1 VLFFTRTLAI
11 SVIRHE
17 LWNMRF
23 MVPALLV
30 VFACGGKL
38 SDEQRKRL
46 RDGMEEQEI
55 VRMSDSEITAASL
68 EMGRDVLAALESS
81 DFRPAAIDSV
91 ASRFGVRIRKMVPG
105 TGTSMDIENQVIDA
119 YVMSAASG
127 QSQDSLQDN
136 IQTLRLSASEQYD
149 SLLYTRPIVEYLP
162 DGIANI
168 LGVWNVYVSK
178 KEIIR
183 RHGSKY

>member
-1 VLFFTRTLAI
+1 
-11 SVIRHE
+11 
-17 LWNMRF
+17 
-23 MVPALLV
+23 
-30 VFACGGKL
+30 
-38 SDEQRKRL
+38 
-46 RDGMEEQEI
+46 
-55 VRMSDSEITAASL
+55 
-68 EMGRDVLAALESS
+68 
-81 DFRPAAIDSV
+81 
-91 ASRFGVRIRKMVPG
+91 
-105 TGTSMDIENQVIDA
+105 MDIENQVIDA